1 MKASTIRQ
9 PPVRVPVP
17 GQPPTPATPLLGRA
31 RDLVS
36 VRDLLTR
43 ADVRLVS
50 LVGPGGVGKTRLALA
65 ALLGSAD
72 DFADGARWVSLASVA
87 ETTHVWPGVARALGV
102 PDPPEGTAALEGLK
116 RHLASRSMLLALDN
130 LEHLIDLAPE
140 VAALLE
146 ACPQLKVLVTSR
158 RALRVRA
165 EHEFPVRPLELPDAS
180 KADLTADVVARSDA
194 AQLFVQ
200 RASTLRPGFALSEGN
215 ARTVAGICARLDGLP
230 LALELA
236 ASRLRLFTPEELLE
250 RLSAPLH
257 TLVGGPRDLSE
268 RQRSLRATLDW
279 SLALLEPDE
288 RSLFARLG
296 VFSGGFDVEAAEAL
310 GGPGTLA
317 RLESLIEHSLV
328 QSQDGRLFM
337 LETIRESALELL
349 ELSGH
354 AAATREAH
362 ARYFMALCERAEQEI
377 YGSNQTVWM
386 DRLELEIDNL
396 RAAMRWG
403 LQFDPSLTLF
413 IARAPYPM
421 WNFRG
426 RSFEAI
432 RWIEQALE
440 LAGSS
445 TEAQAHALEKLGEHL
460 YCVGRHEDARTR
472 FVEALGLFRAL
483 NDQPRTVFVLTQ
495 IAKCDD
501 TFERYEQAQGHL
513 EEALSIARTHDLRD
527 IIAQLSYALALNR
540 FGRLDFVGARVNAL
554 ESLEHALPSA
564 SPGALCG
571 RYMALGM
578 IDYMLGDTTPAR
590 DAFERAYAIALEQRN
605 LMRMNGILQGLV
617 TTLAELGEL
626 ERANALL
633 NELRDVNLQLEPDE
647 NPMDQAWLITAA
659 AVAVAEG
666 RPVRAARLVGA
677 ARRLEG
683 KENRVTNALIDR
695 FARKAMRALGD
706 GWDRAVAEGQQ
717 LEVEEILLAP
727 EPSARKQP
735 DDLSA
740 RELEVVSLVAE
751 GLTDAEIAERLGIR
765 PRTVSTH
772 LTSVYNKFGVRS
784 RTQAVREAQ
793 RRGLLET
800 A

>member
-1 MKASTIRQ
+1 
-9 PPVRVPVP
+9 
-17 GQPPTPATPLLGRA
+17 LLGRA

-65 ALLGSAD
+65 ALAGSAD
-72 DFADGARWVSLASVA
+72 DFADGARWVSLASIA
-87 ETTHVWPGVARALGV
+87 ETTHVWPSVARALGV
-102 PDPPEGTAALEGLK
+102 PDLPEGTAALEGLK
-116 RHLASRSMLLALDN
+116 HHLASLSMLLALDN

-140 VAALLE
+140 VTVLLE

-165 EHEFPVRPLELPDAS
+165 EHEFPVRPLELPDPSNA
-180 KADLTADVVARSDA
+180 ALTADVVARSDA
-194 AQLFVQ
+194 VQLFVQ
-200 RASTLRPGFALSEGN
+200 RASTIRPGFVLSEGN
-215 ARTVAGICARLDGLP
+215 ARTLAGICARLDGLP

-250 RLSAPLH
+250 RLSAPLNA
-257 TLVGGPRDLSE
+257 LVGGPRDLSE
-268 RQRSLRATLDW
+268 RQRSLRSTLDW

-288 RSLFARLG
+288 QTLFARLG
-296 VFSGGFDVEAAEAL
+296 VFSGGFDLEAAEVI
-310 GGPGTLA
+310 GGPGALS
-317 RLESLIEHSLV
+317 RLESLIEHSLL

-337 LETIRESALELL
+337 LETIRESALEHL
-349 ELSGH
+349 EQSGEV
-354 AAATREAH
+354 AQVREAH
-362 ARYFMALCERAEQEI
+362 ARHFLVLCQRAAEEI
-377 YGSNQTVWM
+377 YGPNQTVWM

-396 RAAMRWG
+396 RVAMRWG

-426 RSFEAI
+426 RSFEAV

-440 LAGSS
+440 LRGISVD
-445 TEAQAHALEKLGEHL
+445 AQAHALEKLGEHL

-472 FVEALGLFRAL
+472 FIEALGLFRAL
-483 NDQPRTVFVLTQ
+483 NDHTRTVFVLTQ

-501 TFERYEQAQGHL
+501 TFERHEQAQGHL
-513 EEALSIARTHDLRD
+513 EEALSIARAHDLED

-540 FGRLDFVGARVNAL
+540 FGRLDFVGARANAL

-564 SPGALCG
+564 SPGTLSG

-578 IDYMLGDTTPAR
+578 IDYMLGDTVPAR
-590 DAFERAYAIALEQRN
+590 EVLERAYAIALEQRN
-605 LMRMNGILQGLV
+605 LSRMNGILQGLV
-617 TTLAELGEL
+617 TALAELGEL

-647 NPMDQAWLITAA
+647 NPMDHSWLITAA
-659 AVAVAEG
+659 AVAVGEG
-666 RPVRAARLVGA
+666 RHVRAARLVGA
-677 ARRLEG
+677 ARRLGG
-683 KENRVTNALIDR
+683 KDNRVTNALIDR

-706 GWDRAVAEGQQ
+706 GWDRGVVEGQQ

-740 RELEVVSLVAE
+740 REFEVVTLVAE

-793 RRGLLET
+793 KRGLLEM